1 MSSSIFFRFKSSKE
15 PMQINFDGTSLSVFE
30 VKREII
36 NISRF
41 GDGKDFDLII
51 SASDSSEVYDDDTTQ
66 IPRST
71 TVIAQRRPASKPGA
85 GRAARYVTGQ
95 MPSYAKNQHRVEKGV
110 IGKST
115 PVGGAAID
123 TSNMTEEEKLQA
135 VMNASNTQLKADLES
150 SASVPVKRGNYKAA
164 VPDKPLPPGYVCY
177 RCRQRGH
184 WIQACPTNND
194 PTFDGKKPKRTTGIP
209 RSMLE
214 KIEEPDTTKEL
225 PQGVFMTNDGDY
237 VRVKTDEATWQ
248 KLQEQQKATAEKA
261 KELAQG
267 DEELR
272 ERGLECMLDKRPFV
286 NPVQTPCCH
295 MTYCQDCIENA
306 LLDNDLICP
315 NCGEQ
320 ALLDKLEPDDKKVK
334 ELADYE
340 KEKKTE
346 KQQKEKEKSKTPEP
360 SKPADTKLPP
370 ANGTQAKTNGTG
382 SPSSSNSKKRGA
394 EEELENKR
402 RPSNPAEMK
411 KVASNQGTPAPGA
424 KSAAPKPEPPKG
436 PKAMTGG
443 TTTTGNTEIDY
454 KNLMKS
460 MSAAQGQTGMNA
472 MMNPMMMNGGMGF
485 PGMSMG
491 MGMPAMGMGMPGMPF
506 PNMNMMNNMGG
517 FPGMG
522 MNMNG
527 MGMMPQQQWLN
538 GGGPQQQQRNG
549 PPTGPAAD
557 QQNGAYFRQPVNPHR
572 HQNKGRRQ
580 RSVDYKQM

>member
-41 GDGKDFDLII
+41 GDGRDFDLEIF
-51 SASDSSEVYDDDTTQ
+51 ASDSSEVYDDDTTQ

-71 TVIAQRRPASKPGA
+71 TVIAQRRPAAKPGA
-85 GRAARYVTGQ
+85 GRAARYVTGH

-115 PVGGAAID
+115 AVGAGAID

-340 KEKKTE
+340 KEKKAE

-360 SKPADTKLPP
+360 SKPADTKSPS
-370 ANGTQAKTNGTG
+370 ANGTQAKTNGAN
-382 SPSSSNSKKRGA
+382 SPSPSNSKKRGA

-402 RPSNPAEMK
+402 RPSNPAEMR
-411 KVASNQGTPAPGA
+411 
-424 KSAAPKPEPPKG
+424 KSV
-436 PKAMTGG
+436 
-443 TTTTGNTEIDY
+443 
-454 KNLMKS
+454 MKS
-460 MSAAQGQTGMNA
+460 MTIPQGQNGMNA
-472 MMNPMMMNGGMGF
+472 MVNPMMMNGGMPNF
-485 PGMSMG
+485 MSMG
-491 MGMPAMGMGMPGMPF
+491 MPPMGMGMPGVGF
-506 PNMNMMNNMGG
+506 PNMNMMNGMGFPNMGS
-517 FPGMG
+517 MNG
-522 MNMNG
+522 MNGMNGMNAMNAMNAMNG
-527 MGMMPQQQWLN
+527 MGFQQQSWQN
-538 GGGPQQQQRNG
+538 GPQQRNG
-549 PPTGPAAD
+549 PPTGPAAA